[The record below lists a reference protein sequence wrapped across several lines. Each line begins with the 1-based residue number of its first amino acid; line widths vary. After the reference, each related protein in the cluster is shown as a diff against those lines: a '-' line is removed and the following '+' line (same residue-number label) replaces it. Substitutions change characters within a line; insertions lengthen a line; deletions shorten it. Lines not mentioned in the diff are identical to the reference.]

1 MKQQG
6 IHTVLLLRFFEYPII
21 KLHPPKQLNSTE
33 VCHSWVNKL
42 QWVVLRE
49 QKNNLFHVLLESLP
63 ALAKLALE
71 DEMLRTAT
79 ATAPRDP

>member
-6 IHTVLLLRFFEYPII
+6 VQYIHLLRFFEYPVI
-21 KLHPPKQLNSTE
+21 KLHPPKQLDSTE
-33 VCHSWVNKL
+33 VCHSWVTKL
-42 QWVVLRE
+42 QWVVLRK

-71 DEMLRTAT
+71 DEILRTAT